1 MNSARLLNS
10 YSVHCRLFLTPSYKD
25 PKVTRWASLYLLATE
40 KEETH
45 GNLPKVKMAELGY
58 FLRFEDYI
66 YLAKS
71 VYRNNSQILR
81 GITPRRRG

>member
-1 MNSARLLNS
+1 MYCSQLSLMTCVQQVS
-10 YSVHCRLFLTPSYKD
+10 KSLSYKQHS
-25 PKVTRWASLYLLATE
+25 KVTRWASLYLLATE